1 MALLRWPADNKELFQ
16 KALTHSSYAYEF
28 GLHSNE
34 RLEYLGD
41 AVLELV
47 ISEYFFKFFPA
58 HPEGK
63 LTLMRHN
70 VVNEKSLAQIA
81 KDINLGAYLLLGK
94 GELLSGGAEK
104 PSLLAGALEALI
116 GALFLDQGYVKAQ
129 PLVIDLFEP
138 ILETIRQGE
147 KPLLDYKSMLQEV
160 CQSRFA
166 RPPVYTIIAEYGPS
180 HARSFQAE
188 VKIENRVVG
197 RGEGKSKKEAEQLAA
212 RAAWETQ
219 NMTNS
224 FFTSLQGNITT
235 RTNKDKNA
243 DKE

>member
-1 MALLRWPADNKELFQ
+1 ME
-16 KALTHSSYAYEF
+16 ALTHSSYAYEF

-41 AVLELV
+41 AVLELA
-47 ISEYFFKFFPA
+47 ISEYFFKLFPI
-58 HPEGK
+58 HSEGK

-81 KDINLGAYLLLGK
+81 ESIDLGVYLQLGK
-94 GELLSGGAEK
+94 GESQSGGAKK

-116 GALFLDQGYVKAQ
+116 GALFLDLGYTQAQ
-129 PLVIDLFEP
+129 PLIIALFKP
-138 ILETIRQGE
+138 VLKTIRQGE
-147 KPLLDYKSMLQEV
+147 KPLLDYKSMLQEM
-160 CQSRFA
+160 CQSKFA
-166 RPPVYTIIAEYGPS
+166 RPPVYKITAEFGPS
-180 HARSFQAE
+180 HARSFRAE
-188 VKIENRVVG
+188 VKIENRVAG

-212 RAAWETQ
+212 KAAWETQ

-224 FFTSLQGNITT
+224 FFNDLQGNITT
-235 RTNKDKNA
+235 DTNKNV